1 MFPQTKKKPKYI
13 PKPYEQ
19 NLDAYLKEIAE
30 AFGCEVLFLPPYS
43 PDLNPIEK
51 KWAWL
56 KRKLRETL
64 QNYSSF
70 DTALHILFQVG

>member
-1 MFPQTKKKPKYI
+1 MLDNARFHKKSVLPELAQQY
-13 PKPYEQ
+13 
-19 NLDAYLKEIAE
+19 
-30 AFGCEVLFLPPYS
+30 GCEVLFLPPYS

-56 KRKLRETL
+56 KRKLHKTL

-70 DTALHILFQVG
+70 DTVLHILFQVG